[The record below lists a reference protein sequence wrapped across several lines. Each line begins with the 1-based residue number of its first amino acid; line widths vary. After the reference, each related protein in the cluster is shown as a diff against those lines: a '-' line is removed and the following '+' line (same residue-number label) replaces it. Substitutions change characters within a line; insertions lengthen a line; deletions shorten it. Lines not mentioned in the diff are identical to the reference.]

1 MKTIK
6 KQQSEALGKLW
17 RYFDYNK
24 TKMAKELGVDVQT
37 VYMWFTRKRI
47 SATGAILAERITN
60 GFVTKQELRPDVN
73 EWFGQ

>member
-1 MKTIK
+1 
-6 KQQSEALGKLW
+6 
-17 RYFDYNK
+17 
-24 TKMAKELGVDVQT
+24 MAKELGVDVQT

-73 EWFGQ
+73 EWLKTNHQRYNSHHLQYFCMGLGA